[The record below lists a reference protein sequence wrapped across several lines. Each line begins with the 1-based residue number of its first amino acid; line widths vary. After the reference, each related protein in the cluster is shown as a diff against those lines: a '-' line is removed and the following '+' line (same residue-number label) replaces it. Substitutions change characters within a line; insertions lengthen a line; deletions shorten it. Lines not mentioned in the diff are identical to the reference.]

1 MKDLFLNRRIHT
13 AMCFSQET
21 QERKYNVSFSG
32 VAKTVVICPKLEP
45 LLYTVI
51 QKKGYFP
58 RYQCKILC
66 AYIKILRGIF
76 IFDDIQTILL
86 VENDVIQKINQ

>member
-1 MKDLFLNRRIHT
+1 
-13 AMCFSQET
+13 MCFSQEG
-21 QERKYNVSFSG
+21 QERKYNVCFSG
-32 VAKTVVICPKLEP
+32 VAKTVVICLKLEP
-45 LLYTVI
+45 LLYMVI

-58 RYQCKILC
+58 RCQCKILC
-66 AYIKILRGIF
+66 AYIKILRGVF